1 MIEVGS
7 SMSCTVSHVSVLIAG
22 SIIAKIPHMSYVR
35 AASQVVHKLA
45 QVHCSVASGDGSLL
59 KGRAYGRAPSLSPY
73 VLTNDFGVRVP
84 RRSIDST

>member
-45 QVHCSVASGDGSLL
+45 QVHCKLAYILSGH
-59 KGRAYGRAPSLSPY
+59 P
-73 VLTNDFGVRVP
+73 
-84 RRSIDST
+84 

>member
-7 SMSCTVSHVSVLIAG
+7 SMSCTVSHVSVLIAS
-22 SIIAKIPHMSYVR
+22 SIIMKISHMSYVR

-45 QVHCSVASGDGSLL
+45 HVDCSVASGGGSLL
-59 KGRAYGRAPSLSPY
+59 KGLAYGCAPNLYPY